1 MSDRDQTTAA
11 AERGPNAPCQEVG
24 LSSLVRERL
33 RTIGIDKSI
42 KEKITEH
49 LEKKGG

>member
-1 MSDRDQTTAA
+1 MSDRDQTAA
-11 AERGPNAPCQEVG
+11 ADQRGPNAPCQEVG
-24 LSSLVRERL
+24 LSSLVQERL

-42 KEKITEH
+42 KEKIAAH